1 MLSIIMPV
9 LNEAAIVEETLG
21 RLEPLRARGAEA
33 IVVDGGSGDGTPEI
47 AAPLADR
54 VVTAP
59 AGRARQMNEGA
70 RAATGDVLLF
80 LHADTVLP
88 DKADRL
94 IEIALKECGRQW
106 GRFDVRIVGRSRW
119 LPVVAA
125 MMNWRSWLSGIATGD
140 QAIFVR
146 RAAFEAVGGFPEIP
160 LMEDIAISGALK
172 RFGRPARIR
181 ERATT
186 SGRRWDENGLAETI
200 VLMWRLRLAY
210 YFGAD
215 PGRLAARYGHGRRD

>member
-1 MLSIIMPV
+1 MLSIIVPV
-9 LNEAAIVEETLG
+9 LNEAAIVEEALA
-21 RLEPLRARGAEA
+21 RLEPLRARGAEV
-33 IVVDGGSGDGTPEI
+33 IVVDGGSGDGTPGLV
-47 AAPLADR
+47 AQLADR

-59 AGRARQMNEGA
+59 AGRARQMNDGA
-70 RAATGDVLLF
+70 QSAKGDVLLF
-80 LHADTVLP
+80 LHADTMLP

-94 IEIALKECGRQW
+94 IDKALKGGRQW
-106 GRFDVRIVGRSRW
+106 GRFDVRLDGRSRW
-119 LPVVAA
+119 LPLVAA

-146 RAAFEAVGGFPEIP
+146 REAFEAVGGFPDIP

-181 ERATT
+181 ERVTT

-200 VLMWRLRLAY
+200 LLMWRLRLAF

-215 PGRLAARYGHGRRD
+215 PGRLAARYGYGRRD

>member
-1 MLSIIMPV
+1 MLSIVVPV
-9 LNEAAIVEETLG
+9 LNEAAIVEEALA
-21 RLEPLRARGAEA
+21 RLESLRARGAEV
-33 IVVDGGSGDGTPEI
+33 IVVDGGSGDGTPELV
-47 AAPLADR
+47 AQLADR

-59 AGRARQMNEGA
+59 AGRARQMNDGA
-70 RAATGDVLLF
+70 QSAKGDVLLF
-80 LHADTVLP
+80 LHADTMLP

-94 IEIALKECGRQW
+94 IDKALKGGRQW
-106 GRFDVRIVGRSRW
+106 GRFDVRLDGRSRW
-119 LPVVAA
+119 LPLVAA

-146 RAAFEAVGGFPEIP
+146 REAFEAVGGFPDIP

-181 ERATT
+181 ERVTT

-200 VLMWRLRLAY
+200 LLMWRLRLAF

-215 PGRLAARYGHGRRD
+215 PGRLAARYGYGRRD

>member
-1 MLSIIMPV
+1 MLSIIVPV
-9 LNEAAIVEETLG
+9 LNEAAIVEEALA
-21 RLEPLRARGAEA
+21 RLEPLRARGAEV
-33 IVVDGGSGDGTPEI
+33 IVVDGGSGDGTPELV
-47 AAPLADR
+47 AQLADR

-59 AGRARQMNEGA
+59 AGRARQMNDGA
-70 RAATGDVLLF
+70 QSAKGDVLLF
-80 LHADTVLP
+80 LHADTMLP

-94 IEIALKECGRQW
+94 IDKALKGGRQW
-106 GRFDVRIVGRSRW
+106 GRFDVRLDGRSRW
-119 LPVVAA
+119 LPLVAA

-146 RAAFEAVGGFPEIP
+146 REAFEAVGGFPDIP

-181 ERATT
+181 ERVTT

-200 VLMWRLRLAY
+200 LLMWRLRLGY

-215 PGRLAARYGHGRRD
+215 PGRLAARYGYGRRD